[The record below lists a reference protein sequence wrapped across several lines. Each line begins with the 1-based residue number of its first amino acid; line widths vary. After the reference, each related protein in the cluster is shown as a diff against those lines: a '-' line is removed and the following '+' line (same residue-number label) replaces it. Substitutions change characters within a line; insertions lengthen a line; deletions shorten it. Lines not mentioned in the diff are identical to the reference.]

1 MTDPGPGADTD
12 PGPDLHPD
20 DRWSI
25 AGYRWSAVVAAL
37 AALGLGAVGA
47 VLLVVGHHPWDGRVV
62 ETLRGTTHGL
72 HRGDVLSIIPAVA
85 ASGLAAWCLRQG
97 RVRSDRDPAETPP
110 RRDDRA
116 VSAGERG

>member
-1 MTDPGPGADTD
+1 MTDLDPDPDLRPGPGADLR
-12 PGPDLHPD
+12 P

-85 ASGLAAWCLRQG
+85 ASGLAMWCLRQG
-97 RVRSDRDPAETPP
+97 RVRP
-110 RRDDRA
+110 RRDAASAQR
-116 VSAGERG
+116 SAGVSR